1 MCVCGW
7 VGVVVGG
14 CVHMCVFFSG
24 RGGLQGYMVS
34 ALIDRIVDFL
44 CIDINS
50 VFLFSIISLN
60 ALGVVLMLSL
70 P

>member
-24 RGGLQGYMVS
+24 YMVS
-34 ALIDRIVDFL
+34 ALINCIVDFY
-44 CIDINS
+44 I
-50 VFLFSIISLN
+50 
-60 ALGVVLMLSL
+60 
-70 P
+70 